1 MRAEDSQS
9 GYSLIDVMIAIAIL
23 LVGILALVS
32 AVTGAVVKT
41 TESQE
46 ALTAKQYASS
56 TVEAIFAAR
65 DLETL
70 GWDVIGNV
78 GDPQIPGGVFVTG
91 VNDIWP
97 SPGIDGIVGTADD
110 QAGPDGQLGN
120 ADDGTPVFGFRR
132 QISVRDIPDPD
143 RPGAPITLRQIDV
156 TIFYRVGSNSRQETF
171 TSYIANYRTR

>member
-1 MRAEDSQS
+1 
-9 GYSLIDVMIAIAIL
+9 MIAVAVL

-32 AVTGAVVKT
+32 AVTGAIVKT

-56 TVEAIFAAR
+56 TVEGIFAAR

-70 GWDVIGNV
+70 GWDAVGNA
-78 GDPQIPGGVFVTG
+78 GDPNIPGGVFVAG

-97 SPGIDGIVGTADD
+97 SAGIDGIVGTADD
-110 QAGPDGQLGN
+110 AAGPDGVQGN
-120 ADDGTPVFGFRR
+120 ADDGSPVPGYRR
-132 QISVRDIPDPD
+132 EIVVSNVPDPD

-156 TIFYRVGSNSRQETF
+156 TISYAVGSRQRQQTF
-171 TSYIANYRTR
+171 TSYVANYRTR